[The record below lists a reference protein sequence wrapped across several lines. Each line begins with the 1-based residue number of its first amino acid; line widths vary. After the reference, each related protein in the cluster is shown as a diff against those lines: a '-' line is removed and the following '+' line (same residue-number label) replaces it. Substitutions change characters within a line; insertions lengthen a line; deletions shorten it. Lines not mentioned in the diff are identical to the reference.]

1 MVAFRLSSH
10 EIAERGEALF
20 QRDIRPLLH
29 AADQGKFL
37 VLDVE
42 TGDYEIDRDE
52 LAALDRI
59 RAKKP
64 SAQLYVLRIG
74 ARTAYRLRQ
83 WIFQEERDASR
94 ADSGNSAVQA
104 EDYEWEAVSGDGFA

>member
-1 MVAFRLSSH
+1 MAAFRLSSH
-10 EIAERGEALF
+10 EIAERGEELF

-29 AADQGKFL
+29 ADDQGKFL

-52 LAALDRI
+52 FAALDRI

-74 ARTAYRLRQ
+74 ARTAYRQSQ
-83 WIFQEERDASR
+83 WIFQAERDASR
-94 ADSGNSAVQA
+94 ADAGDPAVRA
-104 EDYEWEAVSGDGFA
+104 EDHEWEAVTGDRVG